1 MSERDQ
7 DSAGD
12 YGYDLVHEEVAR
24 HRTGGDPAAH
34 HAAAPRPSGPPAGA
48 EPGTANDLGYD
59 EAHGF

>member
-12 YGYDLVHEEVAR
+12 YGYDLVHEEVGQG
-24 HRTGGDPAAH
+24 RTAGDPAAH
-34 HAAAPRPSGPPAGA
+34 HADPPRPSGPPAGV
-48 EPGTANDLGYD
+48 EPGSANDLGYD